1 MRSPDYIYTWSYYS
15 EKQKAVNTVI
25 KRYKLPMSFGI
36 SEYVNTSNDSI
47 IDYLMNRLNYAQSEE
62 CGEAANSGVYN
73 AQKAIELLN
82 TLKGI
87 L

>member
-1 MRSPDYIYTWSYYS
+1 
-15 EKQKAVNTVI
+15 
-25 KRYKLPMSFGI
+25 
-36 SEYVNTSNDSI
+36 VNTSNDSI